1 MEDGHPGVMSTGPTG
16 RYLLSMRPRALLLV
30 IVAAMLA
37 LGVVAVQSAGMI
49 VPRSATFTALLTSRT
64 TQLGLAAVIA
74 FLLARRLP
82 TQWIASPW
90 VAWTSIAMAGILLLL
105 VFVPGVG
112 REVNGA
118 RRWIDLGPLG
128 FQPSEVAKW
137 AMVLW
142 IAAWGGRRGGMLGT
156 FWKGLAPALLLVGL
170 MCGLVL
176 LEDLGTALL
185 IGAVAAILLLAAGAR
200 MWHLCL
206 VGLPAFGVVTAAI
219 VSTPYRLAR
228 LRSFLDPWA
237 DPGGDG
243 YHIVQSMTAL
253 AGGGIGGRG
262 LGNGVQKFGY
272 LPEDTTDFIFSVI
285 CEEFGVLGGI
295 MVVSLLLALAWT
307 GWAIIRRQAFPQHQ
321 LLAMGIV
328 LTVTLQAI
336 MNLMVVTAMAPT
348 KGIALPLISSGGTGW
363 IMTAFMIGLLA
374 SLDDD
379 ASDPLKSVSPHTM
392 SHAVT

>member
-1 MEDGHPGVMSTGPTG
+1 
-16 RYLLSMRPRALLLV
+16 MRPRALLLV
-30 IVAAMLA
+30 IVTAMLA
-37 LGVVAVQSAGMI
+37 LGIVAVQSAGMV
-49 VPRSATFTALLTSRT
+49 VPRSASFSELLTSRT

-74 FLLARRLP
+74 FLIARRIP
-82 TQWIASPW
+82 PRWTTNQW
-90 VAWTSIAMAGILLLL
+90 VARGAMVIAGILLLL
-105 VFVPGVG
+105 VFVPGIG

-118 RRWIDLGPLG
+118 RRWIEIGPLG

-137 AMVLW
+137 AAVLW
-142 IAAWGGRRGGMLGT
+142 VAAWGGQRGAKLGT
-156 FWKGLAPALLLVGL
+156 FWKGLAPALLIVGIAS
-170 MCGLVL
+170 GLVL

-200 MWHLCL
+200 LWHLIL
-206 VGLPAFGVVTAAI
+206 IGLPALGVVTAAI
-219 VSTPYRLAR
+219 ISTPYRLTR
-228 LRSFLDPWA
+228 LRAFLDPWA
-237 DPGGDG
+237 DPSGDG
-243 YHIVQSMTAL
+243 YHVVQSMTAL

-295 MVVSLLLALAWT
+295 VVVSLLLALAWT
-307 GWAIIRRQAFPQHQ
+307 GWAIIQRQSAPHRQ
-321 LLAMGIV
+321 LLAMGII

-374 SLDDD
+374 SLDNDRNSSLD
-379 ASDPLKSVSPHTM
+379 CAPRTM
-392 SHAVT
+392 PQAAT